1 MRALAEVG
9 GNASGMVSGAA
20 PGMPEVFAAL
30 EVLGTELVHAG
41 SPVGD
46 GVPSLDWQVEGV
58 GGVSA
63 STAVAGDGD
72 PEAQRWLLPDGAHV
86 RLFEL
91 FAFCNVSSFLT

>member
-9 GNASGMVSGAA
+9 GNASGTVFGAA

-30 EVLGTELVHAG
+30 EVLGTELVHAS

-46 GVPSLDWQVEGV
+46 GAPLLDWRVEGV
-58 GGVSA
+58 GGVRA

-86 RLFEL
+86 RLFDF